1 MQTNLVIE
9 SRLMVAWGRGKEVE
23 EEGHDKR
30 NKEAL
35 GTNGQFICHT
45 YQAVHFKH
53 I

>member
-1 MQTNLVIE
+1 MIE

-23 EEGHDKR
+23 DEGHDKI
-30 NKEAL
+30 NKEIL

-45 YQAVHFKH
+45 YQAAHFKH